1 MCNVFLQS
9 LNKTKPCCYR
19 CSVSMWHRNIQA
31 PRDHWA
37 HARSSTD
44 LVWKNLALHSKCLN
58 ESLQTHASLR
68 HSQCRKKNHS
78 FTTHTRLISKQGI
91 PAAIVFIPF
100 SLFNRMKQKIL
111 FNRSFMQSLA
121 ITRSACACLS
131 CSVLQHPRLSS
142 TTVDNW
148 HWRRQCVGGCVGED
162 DYQMSL
168 CVEKKKNP
176 SC

>member
-1 MCNVFLQS
+1 MFFFRVWIKQNLAAIDALSPCDTGIF
-9 LNKTKPCCYR
+9 KPLVTTELTHGAVLTSCGRIWHYTR
-19 CSVSMWHRNIQA
+19 NVSMKACKHTL
-31 PRDHWA
+31 HWDIHNA
-37 HARSSTD
+37 
-44 LVWKNLALHSKCLN
+44 
-58 ESLQTHASLR
+58 E
-68 HSQCRKKNHS
+68 KKNHS

-111 FNRSFMQSLA
+111 FNRSFVQSVA